1 MSEDTERDQAVHAL
15 DEIRARQRQVLTAT
29 VIPDWFWSAI
39 GALMV
44 VFTAGVES
52 RRAVPVGIC
61 ASVFVLGLNA
71 VIWAVVARN
80 RAGIRNRY
88 LGRPGFGLILGFAAA
103 LVAFGLAVG
112 LGLAALGFG
121 WPATAADAVVAVLLA
136 IGGPVL
142 MRRLRRV
149 MVSRADATLDRS

>member
-1 MSEDTERDQAVHAL
+1 MSEDMGRDQAVHAL

-29 VIPDWFWSAI
+29 VIPDWFWGAV

-44 VFTAGVES
+44 VFTIGVES
-52 RRAVPVGIC
+52 RRPVLIGIC
-61 ASVFVLGLNA
+61 VTVFVLGLNA
-71 VIWAVVARN
+71 VIWAVIARN

-103 LVAFGLAVG
+103 LVALGLAVG
-112 LGLAALGFG
+112 FGFAALGFG
-121 WPATAADAVVAVLLA
+121 WPATAANAVVAIALA
-136 IGGPVL
+136 IGGPLL

-149 MVSRADATLDRS
+149 MVARADATLDRS